1 MPTKRTLEERLAKLD
16 AQKKTLQARLS
27 RQTRARDTRRK
38 VLLGA
43 FVLNEMQ
50 TDAAFQEK
58 VTRKLSGFLSRD
70 ADKALFADFLGDG
83 VAKTRNTD
91 TADAGPEH

>member
-1 MPTKRTLEERLAKLD
+1 MATKRTLEERLAQLD

-50 TDAAFQEK
+50 TDPAFQEK
-58 VTRKLSGFLSRD
+58 VSSKLAGFLSRD
-70 ADKALFADFLGDG
+70 ADKALFTDFLGDG
-83 VAKTRNTD
+83 ATNAQTVETDVKT
-91 TADAGPEH
+91 